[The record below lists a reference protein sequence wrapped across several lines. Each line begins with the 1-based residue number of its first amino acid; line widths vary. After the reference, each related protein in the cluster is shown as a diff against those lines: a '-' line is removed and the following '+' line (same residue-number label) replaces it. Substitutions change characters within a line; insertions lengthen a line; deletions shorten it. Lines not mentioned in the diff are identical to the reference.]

1 QFLQEAGARLAGF
14 DGVIQGNVPIGSG
27 VSSSAAMEVASA
39 MAWTHLLGLTFEKK
53 ALALLCQKAENKFV
67 GVNCGIMDQFVS
79 VFGAAGHAVLIDC
92 RSLQHELVPF
102 DASRAVVLVCNT
114 GVKREL
120 ATSAYNE
127 RRAQC
132 EEAVR
137 RLSRRYAGISALRD
151 VSVAQFQA
159 AADDLPQPV
168 RRRAR
173 HVVTENQRALDSVQ
187 ALRQGNLAEF
197 GRLMNESHE
206 SLRHDYEVT
215 CRELDVM
222 VDLARSVRGT
232 YGSRMTG
239 AGFGGCTV
247 SLVSPDAVD
256 EFRQRVAAGYR
267 EAIGLAAD
275 ISVVVPADGAG
286 RVA

>member
-1 QFLQEAGARLAGF
+1 MPSRPTQTTERFQRLTAEFAKSFGDARGLIIVRAPGRVNLIGEHTDYNGGFVLPIAIDRDIAIACRPNGTRRVDLCSMDFNDRASFSLDALARDEQHKWVNYVQGVAQFLQEAGARLAGF

-39 MAWTHLLGLTFEKK
+39 MAWTHLLGLTFDKK

-137 RLSRRYAGISALRD
+137 RLS
-151 VSVAQFQA
+151 
-159 AADDLPQPV
+159 
-168 RRRAR
+168 
-173 HVVTENQRALDSVQ
+173 
-187 ALRQGNLAEF
+187 
-197 GRLMNESHE
+197 
-206 SLRHDYEVT
+206 
-215 CRELDVM
+215 
-222 VDLARSVRGT
+222 
-232 YGSRMTG
+232 
-239 AGFGGCTV
+239 
-247 SLVSPDAVD
+247 
-256 EFRQRVAAGYR
+256 
-267 EAIGLAAD
+267 
-275 ISVVVPADGAG
+275 
-286 RVA
+286 